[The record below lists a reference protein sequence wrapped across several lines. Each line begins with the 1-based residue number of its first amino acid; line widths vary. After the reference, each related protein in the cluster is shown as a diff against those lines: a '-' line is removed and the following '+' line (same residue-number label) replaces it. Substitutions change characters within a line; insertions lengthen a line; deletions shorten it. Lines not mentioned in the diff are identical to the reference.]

1 MKKSPFKITHSYVPR
16 MGIEQCVSKALSAN
30 ELANKMA
37 KVLKET
43 RRNII
48 EAQG

>member
-1 MKKSPFKITHSYVPR
+1 MD
-16 MGIEQCVSKALSAN
+16 IEQCVSKAPSTD

-43 RRNII
+43 RYNII